1 MSERPALFLLP
12 GLLCDRS
19 VWTYQEQAL
28 SRDADVTVANFYGF
42 DSLGGMAQSVL
53 EQAPE
58 RFAVAGHSM
67 GGRVALEIVRRAPER
82 VARLAVLDTGT
93 HPKRPGEAEKRQVL
107 VDLARREGMEALARQ
122 WLPPMVHPDRLNDA
136 PMMRALT
143 EMVCRATPEIFERQV
158 RALLGRPDFGPLL
171 PTIKYPTLVACG
183 RQDAWSPLDQH
194 EAIAAAI
201 PSATLAV
208 IEDSGHMTTVEAPA
222 AVTGFLQAWLRV

>member
-19 VWTYQEQAL
+19 VWSQQEQAL
-28 SRDADVTVANFYGF
+28 SRDVDVTVADFYGF
-42 DSLGGMAQSVL
+42 DSIGDMARSVL
-53 EQAPE
+53 ERAPE

-82 VARLAVLDTGT
+82 VTRLALLDTGT
-93 HPKRPGEAEKRQVL
+93 HSARPGEAEKRQVL
-107 VDLARREGMEALARQ
+107 VDLAWREGMEALARQ
-122 WLPPMVHPDRLNDA
+122 WLPPMVHPDRLTDA
-136 PMMRALT
+136 PLMRSLT

-158 RALLGRPDFGPLL
+158 RALLGRPDAAPGLSA
-171 PTIKYPTLVACG
+171 IDCPTLVACG

-194 EAIAAAI
+194 EAIASAI
-201 PSATLAV
+201 RGATLAV
-208 IEDSGHMTTVEAPA
+208 IEDSGHMTTVEAPG

>member
-171 PTIKYPTLVACG
+171 PTIKCPTLVACG

>member
-19 VWTYQEQAL
+19 VWTHQEQAL
-28 SRDADVTVANFYGF
+28 SRDADVTVADLYGF
-42 DSLGGMAQSVL
+42 DSLGDMAQSVL
-53 EQAPE
+53 ERAPE

-82 VARLAVLDTGT
+82 VTRLAVLDTGT
-93 HPKRPGEAEKRQVL
+93 HPKRHGEAEKRQVL
-107 VDLARREGMEALARQ
+107 VDLAWREGMEALARQ

-136 PMMRALT
+136 PMMQALT

-171 PTIKYPTLVACG
+171 PTIKCPTLVACG

-201 PSATLAV
+201 PGATLAV

>member
-28 SRDADVTVANFYGF
+28 SRDADVTVADFYGF
-42 DSLGGMAQSVL
+42 DSLGDMAQSVL
-53 EQAPE
+53 ERAPE

-171 PTIKYPTLVACG
+171 PTIKCPTLVACG